1 MPTAALGTFYL
12 VAFWF
17 TLVTLLGH
25 AGLFASPPGAYPVPL
40 LLGLL
45 VPIAVYAAD
54 RRFLGGRLWRGIL
67 ALSPETLVRLQVFR
81 IGGVF
86 FLIEW
91 ARGHLPAGFALP
103 AGIGDLLV
111 GFAAPWVAARVAAR
125 RGDWQRLLL
134 AWNTLG
140 LADLTL
146 AVAAGATHAQSPF
159 GIFASTPPSDPVVQ
173 YPLHL
178 IPVFLVPLAVIL
190 HLTVIRNRLVSTSSD
205 PRYSSRAPVA
215 RK

>member
-1 MPTAALGTFYL
+1 MPTATLGTFYL

-17 TLVTLLGH
+17 TLVTLLGQ
-25 AGLFASPPGAYPVPL
+25 AGVFASPPGAYPVPL

-45 VPIAVYAAD
+45 VPIAVYGAD
-54 RRFLGGRLWRGIL
+54 RRFFGGRLWRGIL
-67 ALSPETLVRLQVFR
+67 ALSPAALVRLQIFR

-91 ARGHLPAGFALP
+91 ARGHLPAGFALL

-125 RGDWQRLLL
+125 RGAWQRLLI

-140 LADLTL
+140 LADLAL
-146 AVAAGATHAQSPF
+146 ALTAGATHGQTPI
-159 GIFASTPPSDPVVQ
+159 GIFASGLPSDPVVQ

-178 IPVFLVPLAVIL
+178 IPTFLVPLAVIL
-190 HLTVIRNRLVSTSSD
+190 HLTVIRNRGGGTA
-205 PRYSSRAPVA
+205 RAEEGLIA
-215 RK
+215 RS